1 VGRLSG
7 FCFSLGAGEASGDF
21 FFTILRGRRIGDHPQ
36 EDVAKFGMRSERKAE
51 FFLQTSAY
59 TGDIQEQ
66 MV

>member
-7 FCFSLGAGEASGDF
+7 FCYFLGGGGASGDF
-21 FFTILRGRRIGDHPQ
+21 FFPILRGRRIDDHPQ